1 MWYFKLW
8 IRVGSS
14 WIKTYNYLADN
25 SNENKTTNAT
35 KSGAIKQKLKFRDYK
50 YCLELTWK

>member
-8 IRVGSS
+8 IRAGSS

-50 YCLELTWK
+50 YCLELT